1 MYNDNENHGML
12 DTPMVLKPTF
22 TQFKNVKAEVIKTS
36 DTEVTTGNVN
46 KLPLAMRK
54 YLNKVRSGKVN
65 TGLRKARHAAQKCVT
80 RKEGKALRKLQ
91 KQKVREQALVAS
103 INIR

>member
-12 DTPMVLKPTF
+12 DTTMVLKPTF

-36 DTEVTTGNVN
+36 NTEVTTGNVN

-54 YLNKVRSGKVN
+54 YLNKERTAIVN
-65 TGLRKARHAAQKCVT
+65 TNLRKARHAAQKCVT
-80 RKEGKALRKLQ
+80 RREGKVLRKLQ
-91 KQKVREQALVAS
+91 KQKAREQALLAS

>member
-12 DTPMVLKPTF
+12 DTTMVLKPTF

-36 DTEVTTGNVN
+36 NTEVTTGNVN

-54 YLNKVRSGKVN
+54 YLNKERTAIVN
-65 TGLRKARHAAQKCVT
+65 TNLRKARHALQQKHGGR
-80 RKEGKALRKLQ
+80 RKRRLERKFA
-91 KQKVREQALVAS
+91 REQALVAS